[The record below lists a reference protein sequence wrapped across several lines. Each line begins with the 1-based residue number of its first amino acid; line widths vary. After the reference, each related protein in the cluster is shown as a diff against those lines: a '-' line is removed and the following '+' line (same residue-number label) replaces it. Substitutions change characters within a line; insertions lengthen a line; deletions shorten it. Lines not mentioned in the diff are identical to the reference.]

1 VRPLSIIVLGLGL
14 IVADFRTEALDF
26 VPDPVGW
33 ALVALG
39 AWRLSLGVPAVLAAA
54 AGVASFA
61 DAWLPFR
68 YVKIDPVTGEPV
80 PEIVAH
86 AAYPVRLEYEDA
98 SGWRLVG
105 LTLVVVLGV
114 SALWLLLTQF
124 ADLAR
129 ATGRDQPAR
138 QLSWLRWLLV
148 ASWAGP
154 YLGAVVHAV
163 VYESGEFDPV
173 WNNVWLTYSWL
184 AAVAVLVLVAYVL
197 MQERDRLWALPA
209 STLRISPWDLRRH
222 GADRAKGGS
231 RAPRLREE

>member
-1 VRPLSIIVLGLGL
+1 VRPLSIIVVGLGF

-98 SGWRLVG
+98 SGWRLAA
-105 LTLVVVLGV
+105 LTLVVVLGA

-124 ADLAR
+124 ADLAHT
-129 ATGRDQPAR
+129 TGRDQPAR

-154 YLGAVVHAV
+154 YLGVVAHAV

-173 WNNVWLTYSWL
+173 WNNVYLSYVVL
-184 AAVAVLVLVAYVL
+184 AAVAVFGLVGYVL
-197 MQERDRLWALPA
+197 IRERDRLWAVPA
-209 STLRISPWDLRRH
+209 SSLRVSPWDVRRLRDGPATR
-222 GADRAKGGS
+222 GS